1 MSDWSWLKASLPSSH
16 GGLNLRSASL
26 HAPAAFLASSTASKH
41 LVERILGHPP
51 SSTLHTI
58 PAVKALATTAAR
70 SDWQNI
76 DDIDVPLQQRSL
88 SHSID
93 EASFQNLLSSAPTIR
108 SRALAYSSSLPHAGD
123 WLNVVPSTSLGLHL
137 QDREFQCCLRYW
149 LGIPL
154 QSNPLPCPECR
165 DTADIFG
172 DHQVGCS
179 GNGDRISRHNAIRD
193 VVFSAAQSAAL
204 APSKETPGLL
214 ASSLSR
220 PADILLPNWK
230 GGRPAALDVHVI
242 SPLQQQT
249 LNEASFTPGHALQ
262 VGVNRKLASSLSA
275 CRSAGLHFI
284 PLVAE
289 TLGGLADDTI
299 QTVRSIGKAIA
310 DRVGTTDSSNSSKHL
325 FGRLAIALWRGNAC
339 LWLHRLPTLPPL

>member
-1 MSDWSWLKASLPSSH
+1 M
-16 GGLNLRSASL
+16 
-26 HAPAAFLASSTASKH
+26 
-41 LVERILGHPP
+41 
-51 SSTLHTI
+51 
-58 PAVKALATTAAR
+58 
-70 SDWQNI
+70 
-76 DDIDVPLQQRSL
+76 
-88 SHSID
+88 
-93 EASFQNLLSSAPTIR
+93 
-108 SRALAYSSSLPHAGD
+108 
-123 WLNVVPSTSLGLHL
+123 
-137 QDREFQCCLRYW
+137 
-149 LGIPL
+149 
-154 QSNPLPCPECR
+154 
-165 DTADIFG
+165 
-172 DHQVGCS
+172 
-179 GNGDRISRHNAIRD
+179 
-193 VVFSAAQSAAL
+193 VFSAAQSAAL

-262 VGVNRKLASSLSA
+262 VGVNRKLASSLST

-299 QTVRSIGKAIA
+299 QTVRSIGIGKAIA

-339 LWLHRLPTLPPL
+339 LWLHRLPTLPPPPPPPL

>member
-1 MSDWSWLKASLPSSH
+1 MGGPLSDWSWLKASLPSSH

-51 SSTLHTI
+51 SSTLHTV

-76 DDIDVPLQQRSL
+76 DDIDVPLRQRSL

-154 QSNPLPCPECR
+154 QSNPLPCPECQ

-179 GNGDRISRHNAIRD
+179 GNGDRISRH
-193 VVFSAAQSAAL
+193 S
-204 APSKETPGLL
+204 
-214 ASSLSR
+214 
-220 PADILLPNWK
+220 
-230 GGRPAALDVHVI
+230 
-242 SPLQQQT
+242 
-249 LNEASFTPGHALQ
+249 
-262 VGVNRKLASSLSA
+262 
-275 CRSAGLHFI
+275 
-284 PLVAE
+284 
-289 TLGGLADDTI
+289 
-299 QTVRSIGKAIA
+299 
-310 DRVGTTDSSNSSKHL
+310 
-325 FGRLAIALWRGNAC
+325 
-339 LWLHRLPTLPPL
+339 